1 VAKKEA
7 RDAALKRGLDRLR
20 EAGVDITS
28 APAATIDSLTSR
40 IGQDAETDLAI
51 AFLLGRCAESAAVD
65 TLLNIEKTAASKDLK
80 REARRSLFKLE
91 QKGLSVHRT
100 EEAAPA
106 KGSAI
111 LGGSDIEGYLCAM
124 DGAGDRLVW
133 LVRPN
138 PGGGLQLIQ
147 AAVSDR
153 TGLLRAGGTVM
164 KRKEL
169 RAQAEEIK
177 KERGIAVAAVPW
189 EYADKV
195 VYEAYEKSKASGQK
209 TGQFS
214 SMRAAFNPMKPKET
228 PHPIYAKLTKSEA
241 QSEDWRGRSRRLLDE
256 PEFHFWILDED
267 WMSPYM
273 SQVAAAQESRLV
285 LNDAQKEE
293 RIASIVRDAAR
304 NIFSGESGGIFA
316 RRLEDM
322 ALCLLA
328 GDRKDAARLCL
339 AVALQLAA
347 GEMGLLDI
355 SFLTGLVQK
364 SLAFYLA
371 QVKQKAEQEP
381 SLIVKP

>member
-1 VAKKEA
+1 MAKKEA

-20 EAGVDITS
+20 EAGVDITNAAA
-28 APAATIDSLTSR
+28 APVDSLITR
-40 IGQDAETDLAI
+40 IGQDAETDFAI
-51 AFLLGRCAESAAVD
+51 AFLLGRYADPAAVEA
-65 TLLNIEKTAASKDLK
+65 LLNIEKSAASKDLK

-91 QKGLSVHRT
+91 QKGLSVRRP
-100 EEAAPA
+100 EEAEASRRPV
-106 KGSAI
+106 I
-111 LGGSDIEGYLCAM
+111 LGGSDIEGYLCVM

-133 LVRPN
+133 LLRPQA
-138 PGGGLQLIQ
+138 GGGLQLLQ

-153 TGLLRAGGTVM
+153 SGLLRAGGTVI
-164 KRKEL
+164 KRKEV

-177 KERGIAVAAVPW
+177 KDRGIAMAAVPW

-195 VYEAYEKSKASGQK
+195 VYDAYEKSKASGQK

-214 SMRAAFNPMKPKET
+214 TMRAAFNPMKPKEVT
-228 PHPIYAKLTKSEA
+228 HPIYARLTKEEA
-241 QSEDWRGRSRRLLDE
+241 RAQDWRSRSRRLLDE
-256 PEFHFWILDED
+256 PEFRFWILDED
-267 WMSPYM
+267 WMSPYV

-285 LNDAQKEE
+285 LNDTQKEE

-328 GDRKDAARLCL
+328 SDRKDAARLCF
-339 AVALQLAA
+339 AVALQLAE

-355 SFLTGLVQK
+355 SFLTGIVQK

-371 QVKQKAEQEP
+371 QAKQKAEEEP